1 MKYHTNK
8 ECCIKLEAIKTIM
21 ESFKNDI
28 KDPINLHVIE
38 TVLELVRELRGELN
52 NKE

>member
-1 MKYHTNK
+1 MKYHTN
-8 ECCIKLEAIKTIM
+8 EDCCIKLEAIKTIM
-21 ESFKNDI
+21 ENFKNDM